1 MGKQMKR
8 WLAITAAAAALLA
21 TACPALAEGISTL
34 SPLRG
39 GVWATVYMTL
49 PTVLTGP
56 PTHEQLKLYRVTP
69 KNDSKVAEAVWMA
82 SWAKYDGTRATTT
95 WADERS
101 CPPLRS
107 SIAKIEH
114 VEEWKILRPDEPPEN
129 FRPNGHTEEVGQFDL
144 EVPVYFRSS
153 GAAGGLYLK
162 SIGDGPV
169 ARWVEELMTDTR
181 GCWSNRE
188 PEVE

>member
-1 MGKQMKR
+1 MMR
-8 WLAITAAAAALLA
+8 WLATAAAAALFA
-21 TACPALAEGISTL
+21 TGRPALAEGISTL

-39 GVWATVYMTL
+39 GVWAQVYVT
-49 PTVLTGP
+49 PPEILTGGP
-56 PTHEQLKLYRVTP
+56 KHQQLKLYRVTP
-69 KNDSKVAEAVWMA
+69 KNDSKIAEAVWMA
-82 SWAKYDGTRATTT
+82 SWAKSDGTKETTT

-101 CPPLRS
+101 CPPLRA
-107 SIAKIEH
+107 SIAKLEQ
-114 VEEWKILRPDEPPEN
+114 VEEWKILRPDEPPAN
-129 FRPNGHTEEVGQFDL
+129 FRPEDPNEATQFVL

-162 SIGDGPV
+162 STGGGPV